1 MTVKSDYLL
10 YFSKIIAQPNGAPFA
25 RVEQLHPLSRT
36 PGVLA
41 TKITTASPFHPFC
54 VQIH

>member
-1 MTVKSDYLL
+1 VKSDYSL

-25 RVEQLHPLSRT
+25 CVEKLHPLSRT
-36 PGVLA
+36 LGVLA
-41 TKITTASPFHPFC
+41 TKITTASPCHPFY